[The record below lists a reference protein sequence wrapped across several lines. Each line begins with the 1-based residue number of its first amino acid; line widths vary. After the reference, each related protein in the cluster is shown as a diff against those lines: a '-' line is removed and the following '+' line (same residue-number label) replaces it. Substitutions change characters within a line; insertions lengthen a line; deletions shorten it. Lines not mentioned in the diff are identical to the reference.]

1 MKITTSTILGNALIE
16 LINNKKKPIISVE
29 ELQDYTD
36 VIKDETSMDAHV
48 SGLDLFKI
56 KGHERSHIKFLT
68 DTMEFTI
75 ADHASVGDLISRYQ
89 TDISENVL
97 NAFKSKKSYD
107 FLGIKYKSKAI
118 MGK

>member
-16 LINNKKKPIISVE
+16 LIRNHKKPIISVDD
-29 ELQDYTD
+29 LLNYTD
-36 VIKDETSMDAHV
+36 VIKDETNMDAHV

-89 TDISENVL
+89 NDMPENVL

-107 FLGIKYKSKAI
+107 FLGIKYKQKAI
-118 MGK
+118 LGK